1 MKEINKMIN
10 LKKIAYQMM
19 KMKVKVIGAKK
30 KMKMFLNS
38 NKVQK

>member
-19 KMKVKVIGAKK
+19 KMKVIGAKK
-30 KMKMFLNS
+30 EMKMFQNS